1 MKTRLTIATA
11 LILALSACGSP
22 EEAEPADET
31 AAPAEAAAQAPNPS
45 TPQGFVAMAAS
56 CDMYEIEAGKLAQ
69 QMGTSEAVKEF
80 GAMMEKDHTTSSD
93 KLKAAV
99 AEAGDGLAVPAAML
113 PKHQTQL
120 DALRNAGADFDTL
133 YLQQQ
138 QAAHQEALNL
148 LNSVSQAGT
157 VAPLKAFATEASPV
171 VQAHLEHVLELA
183 EAAGGGE

>member
-1 MKTRLTIATA
+1 MQR
-11 LILALSACGSP
+11 
-22 EEAEPADET
+22 
-31 AAPAEAAAQAPNPS
+31 
-45 TPQGFVAMAAS
+45 
-56 CDMYEIEAGKLAQ
+56 
-69 QMGTSEAVKEF
+69 
-80 GAMMEKDHTTSSD
+80 DHTTSSD